1 MPRIRCHYEDCIFL
15 DAGFC
20 SAEKIELDPE
30 SGCLTYQQ
38 AEEAELVIA
47 DWEEEE
53 ADAEV
58 PDDEEDEVEWEEEE
72 DEDDDEEDDEDE
84 W

>member
-38 AEEAELVIA
+38 AEEAEPVIA

-53 ADAEV
+53 AEAEV
-58 PDDEEDEVEWEEEE
+58 VDDEEEELEWEEEE

-84 W
+84 R